1 MALVLREWKRAVEK
15 FQGRCR
21 LFGSDLLLAVA
32 NEENRLAR
40 LETDERMDSHAG
52 GRVRKELQ

>member
-1 MALVLREWKRAVEK
+1 MALVLREWKQAMEK

-21 LFGSDLLLAVA
+21 MFVSDLLVAVA

-40 LETDERMDSHAG
+40 LETDKRLDGDAG
-52 GRVRKELQ
+52 GRGRNVLR

>member
-1 MALVLREWKRAVEK
+1 MALVLRKWKRAVEK

-21 LFGSDLLLAVA
+21 LFVSNLLLAVA

-40 LETDERMDSHAG
+40 LETDERMDSEAV
-52 GRVRKELQ
+52 GRGRKDLQ